1 MKLKVCLVI
10 PTLVQGGAEKQLCLL
25 AENLDRSR
33 FEVDVIVLTHSGVYE
48 DRLKS
53 AGVSLH
59 FIGKRAKFDPWAYR
73 RLSRKIG
80 ELKPDIV
87 HTWLFAANAYGRW
100 AAYRRGVP
108 GIIGG
113 ERSVDPWKSTWQ
125 LIVDRHLAKI
135 SSCIATNTRA
145 VTDFYA
151 DRGIPAEKFTV
162 IPNAVLPAERRQL
175 EKSELFERL
184 QIPAR
189 SKVVGAIGRL
199 WAQKNYR
206 ELIWAAELLHAAY
219 QDVWFV
225 ILGDGPDLKRLQ
237 HDRDLAGAKDSV
249 RFAGHRSDAAELLS
263 AFDVLWNGSLYEG
276 QSNTILEAMAQ
287 GIPVVAS
294 DIPGNRDLVIND
306 ETGYL
311 YQIGDVE
318 TLTKRTNHLL
328 RNRELALRLG
338 EAAQQRV
345 QSEFSLPA
353 MIKRHEQLYLS
364 VAEERQQG

>member
-1 MKLKVCLVI
+1 MKVKVCLVI

-33 FEVDVIVLTHSGVYE
+33 FDIDVIVLTHSGVYE
-48 DRLKS
+48 DRLRA

-73 RLSRKIG
+73 RLSRKIRQLG
-80 ELKPDIV
+80 PDIV

-100 AAYRRGVP
+100 AAYRNGVS

-113 ERSVDPWKSTWQ
+113 ERSVDPWKSAWQ
-125 LIVDRHLAKI
+125 LAIDRRLAKI
-135 SSCIATNTRA
+135 SSCIATNTSA
-145 VTDFYA
+145 VTNFYSTK
-151 DRGIPAEKFTV
+151 GIPADKFTV
-162 IPNAVLPAERRQL
+162 IPNAVLSPVKQRL
-175 EKSELFERL
+175 EKSELFTRL
-184 QIPAR
+184 GIPAR
-189 SKVVGAIGRL
+189 SKVVGAVGRL

-249 RFAGHRSDAAELLS
+249 RFAGHRSDATELLS

-287 GIPVVAS
+287 GIAVVAS
-294 DIPGNRDLVIND
+294 DIPGNRDLVVND
-306 ETGYL
+306 ETGFL
-311 YQIGDVE
+311 YKIGDVE
-318 TLTKRTNHLL
+318 TLTKRTNLL
-328 RNRELALRLG
+328 LLDDELARRLG
-338 EAAQQRV
+338 NAAQQRV
-345 QSEFSLPA
+345 QDEFSLEA
-353 MIKRHEQLYLS
+353 MIERHEQLYLE
-364 VAEERQQG
+364 VANRRQE